1 MLTLGFG
8 HSNMQS
14 QSKPNNDLNGDVYY
28 MAEKKTRK
36 ANRTKE
42 QIIKEFDDKIAY
54 HEKCIESLKAKK
66 EEVLNPKVSPKQQLK
81 AVLAK
86 AEESGLSPEDI
97 AKKLGISL

>member
-1 MLTLGFG
+1 
-8 HSNMQS
+8 
-14 QSKPNNDLNGDVYY
+14 
-28 MAEKKTRK
+28 MAENKNRK
-36 ANRTKE
+36 HNRTKE

-54 HEKCIESLKAKK
+54 HEKCIKSLKAKK

>member
-1 MLTLGFG
+1 
-8 HSNMQS
+8 
-14 QSKPNNDLNGDVYY
+14 

-66 EEVLNPKVSPKQQLK
+66 EE
-81 AVLAK
+81 A
-86 AEESGLSPEDI
+86 GH
-97 AKKLGISL
+97 

>member
-1 MLTLGFG
+1 
-8 HSNMQS
+8 
-14 QSKPNNDLNGDVYY
+14 
-28 MAEKKTRK
+28 MAEKKIRK

>member
-1 MLTLGFG
+1 
-8 HSNMQS
+8 
-14 QSKPNNDLNGDVYY
+14 
-28 MAEKKTRK
+28 MAEKETRK

-97 AKKLGISL
+97 SLSPILLLNFQLFTNSWFL

>member
-1 MLTLGFG
+1 
-8 HSNMQS
+8 
-14 QSKPNNDLNGDVYY
+14 

-66 EEVLNPKVSPKQQLK
+66 EEVLTPKVSPKQQLK